1 MTPERTQRILSVLAN
16 RQNDLTVVL
25 ENVFDPHNISAV
37 MRSCD
42 AVGVQEIYVLNTKIP
57 RHKKWGSRSSSSA
70 AKWLTIHQY
79 EKASECF
86 AALREKY
93 STILTTHLASGAV
106 SLYNADL
113 TKSTALVFGNEH
125 AGVSDES
132 RALADGNFIIPQVG
146 MIRSLNISVA
156 CAVSLYEA
164 YRQKATAGHYNG
176 QKLPAEESGALAK
189 QWGLYEE
196 STINHNADGNAG
208 HSFHG

>member
-1 MTPERTQRILSVLAN
+1 MTNERRQKIESVLAN

-42 AVGVQEIYVLNTKIP
+42 AVGVQEIYVLNTKIA

-79 EKASECF
+79 ENTGECM
-86 AALREKY
+86 AALRKKY
-93 STILTTHLASGAV
+93 ASVLTTHLSGDAV
-106 SLYNADL
+106 SLYEQDL

-125 AGVSDES
+125 DGVSDEL
-132 RALADGNFIIPQVG
+132 RAMADGNFIIPQSG

-164 YRQKATAGHYNG
+164 FRQKQIKGHYANR
-176 QKLPAEESGALAK
+176 KLNAEEFTELRNY
-189 QWGLYEE
+189 WGLIDEE
-196 STINHNADGNAG
+196 NI
-208 HSFHG
+208 